1 MPRRKRKLKRKI
13 EPDPKYNNVL
23 VARFINQVMRKG
35 KKTLAQ
41 NIVYRCFDMIK
52 EKTKKNPI
60 EIFDKAIKSVSP
72 FLEVRGRRIGGA
84 SYQIPYE
91 VRGARRSTLAF
102 RWIIQAAK
110 ARSGRPMAERLALE
124 LLDAY
129 QGVGAAI
136 KKKEDTHRMAEANKA
151 FAHFAV

>member
-1 MPRRKRKLKRKI
+1 MSRKKRKIGKRI

-23 VARFINQVMRKG
+23 VAKFINQVMRRG
-35 KKTLAQ
+35 KKTVACE
-41 NIVYRCFDMIK
+41 IVYSAFDLIK

-60 EIFDKAIKSVSP
+60 EVFDKAIKNASP
-72 FLEVRGRRIGGA
+72 ILEVRGKRIGGA

-91 VRGARRSTLAF
+91 VRGDRRYALAF

-110 ARSGRPMAERLALE
+110 ARHGRPMMEKLTEE
-124 LLDAY
+124 LLAAY
-129 QGVGAAI
+129 QGEGSAI
-136 KKKEDTHRMAEANKA
+136 KKKEDMHRMAEANKA

>member
-1 MPRRKRKLKRKI
+1 MSRKKRKFKKTI

-23 VARFINQVMRKG
+23 VARFINQIMRRG

-41 NIVYRCFDMIK
+41 KIVYDSFEIIK

-60 EIFDKAIKSVSP
+60 EIFDKAMKNVGP
-72 FLEVRGRRIGGA
+72 LLEVRGRRIGGA

-91 VRGARRSTLAF
+91 VRGDRRSALAF

-110 ARSGRPMAERLALE
+110 ARKGKPMAQKLAAE
-124 LLDAY
+124 LLDAWRDE
-129 QGVGAAI
+129 GTAV

-151 FAHFAV
+151 FARFAI